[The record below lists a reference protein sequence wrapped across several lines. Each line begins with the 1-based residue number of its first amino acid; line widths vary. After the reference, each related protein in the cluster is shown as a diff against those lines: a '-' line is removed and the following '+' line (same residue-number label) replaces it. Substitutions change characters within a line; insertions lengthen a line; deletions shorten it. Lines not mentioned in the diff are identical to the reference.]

1 MASQAYD
8 FGNTLG
14 EGFEGMFDEGRGY
27 QIAVLKFSDVKVS
40 EQVRKEMEDESS
52 TLEEMGGSILKHG
65 YLQTMLVRPIDGS
78 IPYELVAGERRIV
91 SGSRAGEVEGP
102 FLIKE
107 MTDEEK
113 EDIQLAENIHRK
125 NLTQIEE
132 AQKIQRDLD
141 NLGSVDAVLAKHN
154 KSRAWLSKIQSL
166 LSLPEQAKRL
176 VSEHIS
182 ADVEVIGMVKTVE
195 KIDPAAA
202 KVLVDDLKQT
212 RGKVDARQLAEKAK
226 NAVKP
231 PKPKKEGTTATPR
244 DQAHKEPGGAK
255 VIDFAG
261 AKTSG
266 ETLTPAAAWP
276 FPGGAKASGKPAE
289 DLEPE
294 DQAAAGPGPALPPA
308 VLARAYGSIYKDGV
322 SPQKFLDALV
332 KQDRD
337 DVSDWLEAFYN
348 AGRDAENVAQG
359 VLQGLRKETFGTEG
373 AGAFAM
379 LAFLQGADAAV
390 KRFNVLNVLGLAK
403 A

>member
-1 MASQAYD
+1 MAVQSYN

-14 EGFEGMFDEGRGY
+14 AGFEGMFDEGRGY
-27 QIAVLKFSDVKVS
+27 QMAVLKFKDVKVS
-40 EQVRKEMEDESS
+40 EQVRQEMEDESS
-52 TLEEMGGSILKHG
+52 SLEEMGDSIKQHG
-65 YLQTMLVRPIDGS
+65 YLQTMLVRPIAGP

-91 SGSRAGEVEGP
+91 SGSLAGEDEGP

-113 EDIQLAENIHRK
+113 DDIQFAENIHRK

-132 AQKIQRDLD
+132 AKKIQRDLD
-141 NLGSVDAVLAKHN
+141 TLGSVDAVLAKHH
-154 KSRAWLSKIQSL
+154 KGRAWLSKILSL

-176 VSEHIS
+176 VSEQIS

-202 KVLVDDLKQT
+202 KVLVNDLKQT

-226 NAVKP
+226 AAVKP
-231 PKPKKEGTTATPR
+231 PKPKMEGTKATPK
-244 DQAHKEPGGAK
+244 DQAHNEPGSATL
-255 VIDFAG
+255 IDFAG
-261 AKTSG
+261 AKPAGKTPSPADAWPLPGSG
-266 ETLTPAAAWP
+266 KTDGKQPEDEAAAR
-276 FPGGAKASGKPAE
+276 S
-289 DLEPE
+289 
-294 DQAAAGPGPALPPA
+294 GPALPTTT
-308 VLARAYGSIYKDGV
+308 LTRAYGLIFKSGS
-322 SPQKFLDALV
+322 SPQKFLDSLS

-359 VLQGLRKETFGTEG
+359 VIQGLRKETFGTEG

-379 LAFLQGADAAV
+379 LAFLQGADAVV
-390 KRFNVLNVLGLAK
+390 KHFNVLNVLGLAK

>member
-8 FGNTLG
+8 FGNTLS

-27 QIAVLKFSDVKVS
+27 QMAVLKFSDVKVS

-65 YLQTMLVRPIDGS
+65 YLQTMLVRPIDGP

-91 SGSRAGEVEGP
+91 SGSRAGETEGP

-107 MTDEEK
+107 MTDAEK
-113 EDIQLAENIHRK
+113 ADIQFAENIHRK

-132 AQKIQRDLD
+132 AQKIQFDL
-141 NLGSVDAVLAKHN
+141 NELGSVEAVLAKHN
-154 KSRAWLSKIQSL
+154 KGRAWLSKIMSL
-166 LSLPEQAKRL
+166 LSLPEQAKRV
-176 VSEHIS
+176 VSEQIS

-202 KVLVDDLKQT
+202 KVLVDELKAT

-226 NAVKP
+226 DAVKP
-231 PKPKKEGTTATPR
+231 PKPKKEGTKATPK
-244 DQAHKEPGGAK
+244 DQAHKEPGSAK

-261 AKTSG
+261 AKTAG
-266 ETLTPAAAWP
+266 ETLSPAAAWP
-276 FPGGAKASGKPAE
+276 FPGGGKAAGMQ
-289 DLEPE
+289 PE
-294 DQAAAGPGPALPPA
+294 EQAAAGPGPALPPA
-308 VLARAYGSIYKDGV
+308 TLARAYGSIYKEGV
-322 SPQKFLDALV
+322 SPQKFLDSLA

-337 DVSDWLEAFYN
+337 DVSDWLEAFYT
-348 AGRDAENVAQG
+348 AGRDAGNVAQG
-359 VLQGLRKETFGTEG
+359 VIQGLRKDTFGTEG

-390 KRFNVLNVLGLAK
+390 KHFNVLNVLGLAK